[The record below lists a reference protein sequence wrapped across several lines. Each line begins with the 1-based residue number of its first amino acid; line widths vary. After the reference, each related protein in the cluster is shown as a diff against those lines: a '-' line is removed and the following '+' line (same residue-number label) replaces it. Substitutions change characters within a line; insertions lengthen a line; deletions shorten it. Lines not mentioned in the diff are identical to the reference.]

1 MSRRPMGRRSSP
13 SEQAH
18 KDKCNR
24 LMQRARAGDRT
35 AIHLLSKK
43 PYFLRIIPKE
53 EWGEYEQ

>member
-1 MSRRPMGRRSSP
+1 MGRRSSP